1 MERLSLLE
9 SMVIAGALLAVVV
22 AAVAWIGRDARRFAW
37 LARFAAGFAF
47 VVVVVGAFVRLTD
60 AGLGCP
66 DWPGCYGDLTPA
78 SAHHAIAQEEAAQPF
93 GPVTMAKAWKEMFH
107 RYIAG
112 LLGATLVALA
122 VAAWRA
128 RAAWQRSPWLPT
140 AVVGVVML
148 QGAFGAWTVTL
159 LLKPAIVTG
168 HLIGGM
174 LTLSMLAWVALSAGP
189 QPRFAAPE
197 RLTALRPLAFA
208 ALAVVVVQIML
219 GGWTSTN
226 YAALACTDWPSC
238 QGVAVPPMQF
248 GDAFHLL
255 RPLGT
260 TADGAALPFEALT
273 AIHWT
278 HRSFAYLALAIGLAF
293 AWRLRRAPELRAY
306 GNALMLL
313 LCVQAG
319 LGISNVLLQLP
330 LPVAVAHNAG
340 AALTL
345 LCLVAIH
352 QRLALAARQ
361 ARGLAPARNAWPR
374 ERLTA

>member
-1 MERLSLLE
+1 
-9 SMVIAGALLAVVV
+9 
-22 AAVAWIGRDARRFAW
+22 
-37 LARFAAGFAF
+37 
-47 VVVVVGAFVRLTD
+47 
-60 AGLGCP
+60 
-66 DWPGCYGDLTPA
+66 
-78 SAHHAIAQEEAAQPF
+78 
-93 GPVTMAKAWKEMFH
+93 
-107 RYIAG
+107 
-112 LLGATLVALA
+112 
-122 VAAWRA
+122 
-128 RAAWQRSPWLPT
+128 
-140 AVVGVVML
+140 
-148 QGAFGAWTVTL
+148 
-159 LLKPAIVTG
+159 
-168 HLIGGM
+168 
-174 LTLSMLAWVALSAGP
+174 
-189 QPRFAAPE
+189 
-197 RLTALRPLAFA
+197 
-208 ALAVVVVQIML
+208 VVVVQIML